1 MNQISLKQG
10 MSTVDDMQ
18 IKSPTEQDMT
28 PILHKPYTYSVHN
41 EAQLTVVSKASANAM
56 HNLTNIT
63 KEFNVIEN
71 NTEDIKELCCIAAYY
86 HLVKEWIIAALYIQS

>member
-10 MSTVDDMQ
+10 MPTVDDMQ

-41 EAQLTVVSKASANAM
+41 EAQLTVVSKA
-56 HNLTNIT
+56 
-63 KEFNVIEN
+63 
-71 NTEDIKELCCIAAYY
+71 EL
-86 HLVKEWIIAALYIQS
+86 LK